1 MGGGGQ
7 HCSVLVARSNGVN
20 SVLREMKGTNAREGR
35 NEREIGQREKGT
47 DRKSENDNER
57 GKGVSERQ

>member
-20 SVLREMKGTNAREGR
+20 SVLREMKGTNVQER
-35 NEREIGQREKGT
+35 EREINGEGKGT
-47 DRKSENDNER
+47 DRKRVRDR
-57 GKGVSERQ
+57 TG